1 MADMKKTGGGP
12 IKAKPLT
19 DLENDLLQTIGP
31 VVVGGITGIAE
42 ASGLQVRN
50 CFNLF
55 FHFCMWILYY
65 LCRLYIFIY
74 LFGLNFMVNFKV

>member
-1 MADMKKTGGGP
+1 MVKRKACLYMADMKKTGGGP

-50 CFNLF
+50 CFNFFFSFLHVDFILF
-55 FHFCMWILYY
+55 M
-65 LCRLYIFIY
+65 
-74 LFGLNFMVNFKV
+74 